1 MTSPTPP
8 PEEPER
14 DLLLEV
20 ERVIAELQGEHGPA
34 VRERVELLL
43 QDVDAIHR
51 AGLTHLMDAI
61 RGMGGDA
68 FVNRLIADPAIRM
81 LLMSYDLVPIDRRL
95 MAEEAID
102 AVRGHLHARGIDIEI
117 TEVVGGV
124 VYVRLHGVQAGSD
137 AEKAV
142 ARDLEEALHAS
153 FIGFQELVTRDRDQK
168 VTTIPLSGLRR
179 ANKPVYADVAQ
190 LSALSD
196 ASLTPVEAGG
206 HPILLVRA
214 GGEVFA
220 ISNRCGAS
228 PLPLEFSA
236 LEGSTLICSWH
247 GCRYDVRTGK
257 PEGQGDA
264 VRVFPVRLED
274 ERVLVAVD
282 VEPASKEIA

>member
-1 MTSPTPP
+1 MTEPTPP
-8 PEEPER
+8 DESER
-14 DLLLEV
+14 DLLV
-20 ERVIAELQGEHGPA
+20 EIERLIAELQGDHGPV
-34 VRERVELLL
+34 VRARVEQLL

-68 FVNRLIADPAIRM
+68 FVNRLIADTAIRM

-95 MAEEAID
+95 MAEESID

-124 VYVRLHGVQAGSD
+124 VYVRLHGVQPGSG

-142 ARDLEEALHAS
+142 VHDLEEALHAS
-153 FIGFQELVTRDRDQK
+153 FIGFQELVTRGREQK

-179 ANKPVYADVAQ
+179 ANEPVYAEAAR
-190 LSALSD
+190 LSALPD
-196 ASLTPVEAGG
+196 PGLTPVEAGG
-206 HPILLVRA
+206 HSILLVRA
-214 GGEVFA
+214 DGEVFA
-220 ISNRCGAS
+220 LGNRCGTS
-228 PLPLEFSA
+228 PLPLEFST
-236 LEGSTLICSWH
+236 LEGATLVCSWH

-257 PEGQGDA
+257 PEGLGDT

-274 ERVLVAVD
+274 DRVLVAVA

>member
-1 MTSPTPP
+1 MSGTPP
-8 PEEPER
+8 PPETER
-14 DLLLEV
+14 DLLVDV
-20 ERVIAELQGEHGPA
+20 ERLIAELQGDHGPA
-34 VRERVELLL
+34 VRDRVEQLL

-95 MAEEAID
+95 MAEEALD
-102 AVRGHLHARGIDIEI
+102 AVRGHLHARGIDVEI

-124 VYVRLHGVQAGSD
+124 VYVRLHGVEPESA

-142 ARDLEEALHAS
+142 AHDLEEALHAS
-153 FIGFQELVTRDRDQK
+153 FIGFQELVTRGREPK

-179 ANKPVYADVAQ
+179 ANKPIYAEVAQ
-190 LSALSD
+190 VSALS
-196 ASLTPVEAGG
+196 AGSLTAVEAGG
-206 HPILLVRA
+206 HSILLVRA

-220 ISNRCGAS
+220 LANRCGPS
-228 PLPLEFSA
+228 PLPLEFST
-236 LEGSTLICSWH
+236 LEGTTLICSWH

-257 PEGQGDA
+257 PEGQGDT

-274 ERVLVAVD
+274 DRVLVAVD

>member
-1 MTSPTPP
+1 MSGTPAP
-8 PEEPER
+8 GDSGR
-14 DLLLEV
+14 DLLVDV
-20 ERVIAELQGEHGPA
+20 ERLIAELQGDHGPI
-34 VRERVELLL
+34 VRERVEQLL

-95 MAEEAID
+95 MAEESID

-124 VYVRLHGVQAGSD
+124 VYVRLHGVQPGSD

-142 ARDLEEALHAS
+142 VHDLEEALHAS
-153 FIGFQELVTRDRDQK
+153 FIGFQELVTRGREPK

-179 ANKPVYADVAQ
+179 GNKPVYAEVAQ
-190 LSALSD
+190 RSALAD
-196 ASLTPVEAGG
+196 GSLTAVEAGG
-206 HPILLVRA
+206 HPILIVRA

-220 ISNRCGAS
+220 LGNRCGPS
-228 PLPLEFSA
+228 PLPLEFST

-257 PEGQGDA
+257 PEGQGDT
-264 VRVFPVRLED
+264 VRVFPVRIED
-274 ERVLVAVD
+274 DRVLVAVD
-282 VEPASKEIA
+282 VQSASKEIA